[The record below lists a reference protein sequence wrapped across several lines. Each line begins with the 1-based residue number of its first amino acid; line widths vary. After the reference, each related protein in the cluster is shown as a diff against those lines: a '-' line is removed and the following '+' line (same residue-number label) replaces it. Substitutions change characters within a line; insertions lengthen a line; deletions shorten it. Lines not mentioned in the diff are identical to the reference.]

1 MTKFVE
7 SVETDPL
14 GTRPQ
19 PSPLFT
25 IPLGHTGFFLLPGLV
40 LLPKCHCN
48 INKNHQEIKATAKD
62 ERVEENRLTM
72 CLPEI

>member
-7 SVETDPL
+7 SVETEPL

-19 PSPLFT
+19 ASLLFT
-25 IPLGHTGFFLLPGLV
+25 IPLGHTGLFLLPGLV
-40 LLPKCHCN
+40 LLPQGHCN
-48 INKNHQEIKATAKD
+48 INKNHQAITATAKV

-72 CLPEI
+72 YLPEI